1 MVLRSRIEST
11 GRDRK
16 VLQVFV
22 EGDEGDLAG
31 ILWFPNS
38 YWNTRNSVCC
48 NYPHLDF
55 TGIILQGKGEGVG
68 RWRREGEKKRGTFN
82 LS

>member
-31 ILWFPNS
+31 ILWFQNS
-38 YWNTRNSVCC
+38 CWNTGNSVCC

-55 TGIILQGKGEGVG
+55 TRSILRGWGG
-68 RWRREGEKKRGTFN
+68 WRREGEKKRGTFN